1 MRAVIKVSLV
11 ALGLGLSF
19 MLVNYCIT
27 AVDRFSLEK
36 QVVDREIAELQKSLY
51 DEDKDAP
58 SITIVTLFINLGSL
72 KKGGG
77 SNYNTPDKYKKWM
90 ITWGWLTNHVVAF
103 IEDDE
108 TIEYFKQIRS
118 QQPAHR
124 TVIVKVNRSQ
134 LDAFKNLERI
144 KQIYS
149 NSSYPKHSPNTINAN
164 YSCAM
169 SAKYDVMT
177 MALDMG
183 LVKTKYLAWMD
194 IGLFRNLLEEKM
206 KPKNNSF
213 TMEVPADFNSSRV
226 GVTQV
231 VPRQAMERHSPWEFI
246 RHNHVW
252 VAGGHVMG
260 THEVIR
266 TFITSYKYVSQ
277 ELIKAGMSSTDQ
289 QVIGAMYSPQFRHLQ
304 KVDVQTYS
312 CVNGQFGLHNSDA
325 LYFCLSYI
333 CKEAGERAKNRTS
346 VL

>member
-1 MRAVIKVSLV
+1 MFLR
-11 ALGLGLSF
+11 
-19 MLVNYCIT
+19 
-27 AVDRFSLEK
+27 
-36 QVVDREIAELQKSLY
+36 
-51 DEDKDAP
+51 
-58 SITIVTLFINLGSL
+58 LGSL
-72 KKGGG
+72 QKGFSGL
-77 SNYNTPDKYKKWM
+77 YNTHDKYKQWM
-90 ITWGWLTNHVVAF
+90 ITWGWMTNHVIIFV
-103 IEDDE
+103 DDE
-108 TIEYFKQIRS
+108 EISQYFKQIRCK
-118 QQPAHR
+118 QPAHR

-164 YSCAM
+164 YSCTM

-194 IGLFRNLLEEKM
+194 IGLFRNLLKKRL

-226 GVTQV
+226 GFTQV
-231 VPRQAMERHSPWEFI
+231 SSRQAMERLSPWEYI
-246 RHNHVW
+246 RDNHVW

-304 KVDVQTYS
+304 KVDIQGYS
-312 CVNGQFGLHNSDA
+312 CVDGQFGLDGSDA
-325 LYFCLSYI
+325 DYFCLSYA
-333 CKEAGERAKNRTS
+333 CKEAGPAKYRTS
-346 VL
+346 IL